1 MKRPFQTT
9 SKDKAFSPARKI
21 IVSFLCVILVG
32 TFFLMLP
39 FSSKNEPLSFLTAL
53 FTATSA
59 TCVTGLTLIDP
70 FLDLTVFGQVVLAL
84 LIECGGL
91 GLLTFVSFFMFS
103 INKKAGLHS
112 LRLAQETTS
121 SVDFK
126 GTRQLLRTILATSVS
141 VQSIGAV
148 LLALRFYPKLG
159 SYGVWVSIF
168 TSVSAYCNAGFDLMG
183 FEGRGSSLTN
193 YNGDPIVIY
202 TVMALI
208 LAGGLGFIVFQDIVN
223 YRKTRR
229 LLLHTRIVLAM
240 SLGLIA
246 FGFLSFFAVEYN
258 NPETIGDMTFFE
270 KINASLFQS
279 VAART
284 AGFAS
289 VNLGGMHDLSKVIY
303 IFLMFIGAGSGST
316 GGGIKMTTFAVVIA
330 TVISVI
336 RGRSEATIF
345 GRIVNKH
352 TIYKATAIMVLAV
365 MVVILCGAVILLSHP
380 DLSGVDG
387 LFEAVSAFATVGST
401 TGVTSIIGTFEK
413 TVEIITMFIGRVG
426 PITFVLATTMKRQTS
441 KNQILPEGKIMVG

>member
-1 MKRPFQTT
+1 MKRTIRVP
-9 SKDKAFSPARKI
+9 SKDSTFSPARKI
-21 IVSFLCVILVG
+21 ITSFLCVIIIG
-32 TFFLMLP
+32 TLLLMMP
-39 FSSKNEPLSFLTAL
+39 FSSKNGPLSPLTAL

-70 FLDLTVFGQVVLAL
+70 FLDLTIFGQVVLAL

-126 GTRQLLRTILATSVS
+126 GTKQLLRTILATSVC
-141 VQSIGAV
+141 VQSIGAI

-159 SYGVWVSIF
+159 SYGIWVSVF

-183 FEGRGSSLTN
+183 FEARGSSLTN
-193 YNGDPIVIY
+193 YNGDPLVMY
-202 TVMALI
+202 TIIALI
-208 LAGGLGFIVFQDIVN
+208 LAGGLGFIVFQDILN
-223 YRKTRR
+223 YRKTRK
-229 LLLHTRIVLAM
+229 LLLHTRIVMAM
-240 SLGLIA
+240 SGVLIA
-246 FGFLSFFAVEYN
+246 LGFLSFFVVEFK
-258 NPETIGDMTFFE
+258 NPETLGTMTFFE

-289 VNLGGMHDLSKVIY
+289 INLGGMHDLSKVIY

-316 GGGIKMTTFAVVIA
+316 GGGIKMTTFAVVVA

-336 RGRSEATIF
+336 RGRDESTIF

-352 TIYKATAIMVLAV
+352 TVYKAIAIMVLAV
-365 MVVILCGAVILLSHP
+365 IVVILCGAVILLSHP
-380 DLSGVDG
+380 ELSGIDG

-401 TGVTSIIGTFEK
+401 TGVTSIIGPFEK
-413 TVEIITMFIGRVG
+413 IVEIITMFIGRVG
-426 PITFVLATTMKRQTS
+426 PISFVLATTMKNQKS
-441 KNQILPEGKIMVG
+441 NNQILPEGKIMVG